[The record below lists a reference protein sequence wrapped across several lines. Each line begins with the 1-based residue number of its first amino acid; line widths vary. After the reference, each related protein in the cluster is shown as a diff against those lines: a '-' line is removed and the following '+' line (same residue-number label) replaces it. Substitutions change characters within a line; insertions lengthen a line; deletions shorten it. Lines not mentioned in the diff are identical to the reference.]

1 MSFFIRETIKIE
13 PKEEFTN
20 ITQQVQNIIDK
31 QGIKEGIC
39 VVYSPHT
46 TACIRVLEDELLL
59 RQDMLETLER
69 LAPTKGVYSHD
80 NIEKRS
86 VPPDERRNGYSHIRA
101 MFLNFQ
107 ETIPLQQGK
116 LDLGKWQSIFY
127 VECDPG
133 KQERFLTIYLM
144 GAKETHIC

>member
-1 MSFFIRETIKIE
+1 MTFFIREIIKIE

-20 ITQQVQNIIDK
+20 ITKHVQEVVDREK
-31 QGIKEGIC
+31 IKEGVC
-39 VVYSPHT
+39 VIYSPHT
-46 TACIRVLEDELLL
+46 TACIRVLEDESLL

-86 VPPDERRNGYSHIRA
+86 VPPTERLNGYSHIRA

-107 ETIPLQQGK
+107 ETVPLQQGK

-127 VECDPG
+127 IECDPG
-133 KQERFLTIYLM
+133 KQERFFIVYLM
-144 GAKETHIC
+144 GVKETKEC